1 MDAIMKRAVWRGMA
15 VCLVLGL
22 LQGTS
27 GCVSRSAYEVEV
39 EKNQHLQYVKTEQ
52 DIERDG
58 LHADVGALR
67 RAYSEQSLRMTFLEG
82 VVQQTAQEL
91 KHIDA
96 KLSGVDGKLAALG
109 MDVKQQQGEFVR
121 VTAQGAE
128 TMRLLESMR
137 ETQQESRQAL
147 VGVATKLDWMK
158 KVVASRSM
166 VISGESADGKT
177 TGKAEKADTV
187 SPAKGAGERV
197 VDPKLSLRPV
207 GDGKEGERNIVVD
220 RKNPGVV
227 GEGKE
232 ATVSSIPESA
242 SGEVAPPVITER
254 NLPVTSV
261 GVAAQ
266 DQGSQKVM
274 TTADGKQ
281 GADIGDRSPLLF
293 PNTGAVVL
301 SDKGTPVKKTW
312 GEWASDKYESAK
324 QTVIGKKPVQTAAE
338 SPGGAPSNG
347 KQ

>member
-15 VCLVLGL
+15 VSLVLGL

-27 GCVSRSAYEVEV
+27 GCVSRSAYEAEV

-109 MDVKQQQGEFVR
+109 LDVKQQQGEFVR

-128 TMRLLESMR
+128 TVRLLESMR
-137 ETQQESRQAL
+137 EKQEDSRQAL

-158 KVVASRSM
+158 KVVASRSV

-197 VDPKLSLRPV
+197 VDPKLSRPV
-207 GDGKEGERNIVVD
+207 GDGKDGERNIVVD
-220 RKNPGVV
+220 RKNPGAV

-232 ATVSSIPESA
+232 PTVSSIPESA
-242 SGEVAPPVITER
+242 SGEAAPSVITER
-254 NLPVTSV
+254 TVPVTSG

-266 DQGSQKVM
+266 DPGSQKVV
-274 TTADGKQ
+274 TNADGKQ
-281 GADIGDRSPLLF
+281 GADTGDRSPLLIS
-293 PNTGAVVL
+293 NTGAVVS